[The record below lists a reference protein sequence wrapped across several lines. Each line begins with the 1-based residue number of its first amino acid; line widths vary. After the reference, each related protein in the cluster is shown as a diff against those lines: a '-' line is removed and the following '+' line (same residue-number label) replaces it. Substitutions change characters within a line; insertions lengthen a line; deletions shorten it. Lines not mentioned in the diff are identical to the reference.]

1 MIDKDTVKLSII
13 IPCYNEKNTIAEII
27 DQILQ
32 LNKIK
37 KQIIVVD
44 DKSNDGSEQI
54 IKKYESKKKIE
65 AIYHDFNQ
73 GKGASIISAKRLING
88 TNEISVTD
96 STTTF
101 GTNLVLPNNVN
112 IGSVGK
118 SDAITISTAGIAK
131 MIKQLADDKLKV
143 KLALSLHAANDEKR
157 NKIESEIILIA
168 FDLNKSSDLFKSD
181 PERYQV
187 ILNTQRFIRD
197 IDQLHLID
205 GDGNLIRSAGNS
217 VYKKIENRAMQMVI
231 NDDRPLKIINTFE
244 NKSAAV
250 VRLSNYENTY
260 LYVLK
265 YIDKNISNYLI
276 KSEEAVN
283 FYYTV
288 ENQNLGIRISFAIIY
303 ITLVTLLLFLSITIA
318 IRFSSRFFISINN
331 LITAS
336 EKIGKGNLD
345 TKVPDLKADIEMER
359 LNKNFNSMID
369 RLKNQQ
375 EKLLTNER
383 HEAWENVARKLAHE
397 IKNPLTPIQLTID
410 NLKTKYLP
418 NIENEKQEKYLNNL
432 KTILKQI
439 KQIEN
444 LVNEFSDFAR
454 MPKPLFKPN
463 NLNVVIKENINLVNK
478 FDSSV
483 KIRLVNHLSKDV
495 IIKFDNEQFNRL
507 FFNLIKNSVESIQEK
522 AEKDSKTDKNID
534 IEIRQRRDYINI
546 NIVDTGTGFKNKK
559 TKDIIKPYFTTKE
572 KGTGLGLSIVDKIIS
587 DHEGSIKFL
596 NHKNGAKIQ
605 IIIPYKK

>member
-1 MIDKDTVKLSII
+1 MFALLKRNLF
-13 IPCYNEKNTIAEII
+13 
-27 DQILQ
+27 
-32 LNKIK
+32 
-37 KQIIVVD
+37 IIVIFILTISLGFLTFLTFINKSFIKLNEDNLEILLISNVILVILFFILIFID
-44 DKSNDGSEQI
+44 IKNSIKNNINVRGSIANRKYIVSFALFTLIPSLLIAIFSLFIFSFALDKYFD
-54 IKKYESKKKIE
+54 KKI
-65 AIYHDFNQ
+65 
-73 GKGASIISAKRLING
+73 
-88 TNEISVTD
+88 
-96 STTTF
+96 TTA
-101 GTNLVLPNNVN
+101 VNN
-112 IGSVGK
+112 SYE
-118 SDAITISTAGIAK
+118 IAK
-131 MIKQLADDKLKV
+131 NYV
-143 KLALSLHAANDEKR
+143 DEKR

-168 FDLNKSSDLFKSD
+168 FDLNKYAELYNSNPD
-181 PERYQV
+181 RYQL
-187 ILNTQRFIRD
+187 ILNTQRFLRD

-205 GDGNLIRSAGNS
+205 KEGKLLRSAANS
-217 VYKKIENRAMQMVI
+217 VYKKIEDRAMEMVKD
-231 NDDRPLKIINTFE
+231 DDRPLKIINTFE

-250 VRLSNYENTY
+250 VRLSNYENTF

-336 EKIGKGNLD
+336 ENIGKGNLN

-418 NIENEKQEKYLNNL
+418 NGETLDKEKYLNNL
-432 KTILKQI
+432 KTIIKQI

-463 NLNVVIKENINLVNK
+463 NLNQVINENISLVNK
-478 FDSSV
+478 LDNSIQ
-483 KIRLVNHLSKDV
+483 IRLINHLAKEV
-495 IIKFDNEQFNRL
+495 ILKFDNEQFNRL
-507 FFNLIKNSVESIQEK
+507 FFNLIKNSLESIQEK
-522 AEKDSKTDKNID
+522 AIKDSKIDKNID

-546 NIVDTGTGFKNKK
+546 NIVDTGTGFRNKK

>member
-1 MIDKDTVKLSII
+1 MFALLKRNLFIIVIFILTISLGFLTFLTFINKSFVKLNEDNLEILLISNIILVLLFFVLIFIDIKNSIKNNI
-13 IPCYNEKNTIAEII
+13 NVRGSVANRKYIVSFALFTLIPSLLIAIFSLFIFSFALEKYF
-27 DQILQ
+27 D
-32 LNKIK
+32 
-37 KQIIVVD
+37 
-44 DKSNDGSEQI
+44 
-54 IKKYESKKKIE
+54 KKI
-65 AIYHDFNQ
+65 
-73 GKGASIISAKRLING
+73 
-88 TNEISVTD
+88 
-96 STTTF
+96 TTA
-101 GTNLVLPNNVN
+101 VNN
-112 IGSVGK
+112 SYE
-118 SDAITISTAGIAK
+118 IAK
-131 MIKQLADDKLKV
+131 NYL
-143 KLALSLHAANDEKR
+143 DEKR
-157 NKIESEIILIA
+157 NKIESEIVLIA
-168 FDLNKSSDLFKSD
+168 FDLNKYEELYKSD
-181 PERYQV
+181 PDRYQV
-187 ILNTQRFIRD
+187 ILNTQRFLRD

-205 GDGNLIRSAGNS
+205 QDGKLLRSAASS
-217 VYKKIENRAMQMVI
+217 VYKKIEDRAIQMVR

-250 VRLSNYENTY
+250 IRLSNYDNTF

-276 KSEEAVN
+276 ESEEAVN

-336 EKIGKGNLD
+336 ESIGKGNLD

-359 LNKNFNSMID
+359 LNKNFNSMIE

-418 NIENEKQEKYLNNL
+418 NIDSEKQEKYLNNL

-444 LVNEFSDFAR
+444 LLNEFSDFAR
-454 MPKPLFKPN
+454 MPKPLFKLN
-463 NLNVVIKENINLVNK
+463 NLNLVIKENINLVNK
-478 FDSSV
+478 FDKSIT
-483 KIRLVNHLSKDV
+483 IRLVNHLSKDV
-495 IIKFDNEQFNRL
+495 VLKFDNEQFNRL
-507 FFNLIKNSVESIQEK
+507 FFNLVKNSVESIQEK
-522 AEKDSKTDKNID
+522 VEKDNKTDRNID
-534 IEIRQRRDYINI
+534 IEIRQRRDYINV
-546 NIVDTGTGFKNKK
+546 NIFDTGTGFKNKK

-605 IIIPYKK
+605 IIIPYIK

>member
-1 MIDKDTVKLSII
+1 MFALLKRNLF
-13 IPCYNEKNTIAEII
+13 
-27 DQILQ
+27 
-32 LNKIK
+32 
-37 KQIIVVD
+37 IIVIFILTISLGFLTFLTFINKSFIKLNEDSLEILLISNIGFVLLFFVLIFID
-44 DKSNDGSEQI
+44 IKNSIKNNINVRGSVANRKYIVSFALFTLIPSLLIAIFSLFIFSFALDKYFD
-54 IKKYESKKKIE
+54 KKI
-65 AIYHDFNQ
+65 
-73 GKGASIISAKRLING
+73 
-88 TNEISVTD
+88 
-96 STTTF
+96 TTA
-101 GTNLVLPNNVN
+101 VNN
-112 IGSVGK
+112 SYE
-118 SDAITISTAGIAK
+118 IAK
-131 MIKQLADDKLKV
+131 NYV
-143 KLALSLHAANDEKR
+143 DEKR
-157 NKIESEIILIA
+157 NKIESEIVLIA
-168 FDLNKSSDLFKSD
+168 FDLNKYSELYKSD
-181 PERYQV
+181 PDRYQI
-187 ILNTQRFIRD
+187 ILNTQRFLRD
-197 IDQLHLID
+197 IDQLHLINQD
-205 GDGNLIRSAGNS
+205 GKLLRSAANS
-217 VYKKIENRAMQMVI
+217 DYKKIEDRAMQMVK

-250 VRLSNYENTY
+250 VRLSNYDNTF

-276 KSEEAVN
+276 ESEEAVN

-303 ITLVTLLLFLSITIA
+303 VTLVTLLLFLSITIA

-336 EKIGKGNLD
+336 ESIGKGNLD

-359 LNKNFNSMID
+359 LNKNFNSMIE

-418 NIENEKQEKYLNNL
+418 NVENERQKKYLNNL

-439 KQIEN
+439 NQIEN

-463 NLNVVIKENINLVNK
+463 NLNNVIKENISLVNK
-478 FDSSV
+478 FDNSV
-483 KIRLVNHLSKDV
+483 KIRLVNHLPKDV
-495 IIKFDNEQFNRL
+495 VLNFDNEQFNRL

-596 NHKNGAKIQ
+596 NHKHGAKIQ

>member
-1 MIDKDTVKLSII
+1 MFALLKRNLF
-13 IPCYNEKNTIAEII
+13 
-27 DQILQ
+27 
-32 LNKIK
+32 
-37 KQIIVVD
+37 IIVIFILTISLAFLTFLTFIN
-44 DKSNDGSEQI
+44 KSFIKLNENNLEILMISNIFLVLLFFVLIFFDIKNSIKNNINVRGSI
-54 IKKYESKKKIE
+54 ANRKYIVSFALFTLIPSLLIAIFSLFIFSFALEKYFDKKI
-65 AIYHDFNQ
+65 
-73 GKGASIISAKRLING
+73 
-88 TNEISVTD
+88 
-96 STTTF
+96 TTA
-101 GTNLVLPNNVN
+101 VNN
-112 IGSVGK
+112 SYE
-118 SDAITISTAGIAK
+118 IAK
-131 MIKQLADDKLKV
+131 NYV
-143 KLALSLHAANDEKR
+143 DEKR
-157 NKIESEIILIA
+157 NKIESEIVLIA
-168 FDLNKSSDLFKSD
+168 FDLNKYFDLFNSNPD
-181 PERYQV
+181 RFQL
-187 ILNTQRFIRD
+187 IINTQRYLRD
-197 IDQLHLID
+197 IDQLHLIN
-205 GDGNLIRSAGNS
+205 GDGELIISAIGS
-217 VYKKIENRAMQMVI
+217 EYKKIENKAMEMVK

-250 VRLSNYENTY
+250 VRLTNFDNTF

-265 YIDKNISNYLI
+265 YLDQNISNYLI

-303 ITLVTLLLFLSITIA
+303 VTLVTLLLFLSITIA

-336 EKIGKGNLD
+336 ENIGRGNLD
-345 TKVPDLKADIEMER
+345 TKVPDLKADIEMEK
-359 LNKNFNSMID
+359 LNKNFNSMIE

-418 NIENEKQEKYLNNL
+418 NNESEKQEKYLNNL
-432 KTILKQI
+432 QTILKQI

-463 NLNVVIKENINLVNK
+463 NLNMVIKENINLVNK
-478 FDSSV
+478 FDNSV
-483 KIRLVNHLSKDV
+483 KIRLVNHLSNDV
-495 IIKFDNEQFNRL
+495 ILKFDNEQFNRL

-522 AEKDSKTDKNID
+522 VEKDSKTEKNID

-546 NIVDTGTGFKNKK
+546 NIIDTGTGFKNKK

-605 IIIPYKK
+605 IIIPYIK